1 MYSILAKKKKDFK
14 FEFWFRC
21 HSKFIYGF
29 KIDLGGTGNLCKTKA
44 LQRNKFI
51 FAMNS

>member
-21 HSKFIYGF
+21 HSKFIYGL
-29 KIDLGGTGNLCKTKA
+29 KIDLGGTGNLCKTLTKQIYF
-44 LQRNKFI
+44 LR
-51 FAMNS
+51 